1 MPQILTHAGEPVRHG
16 RARVN
21 GIRMHYVTAG
31 QGEPLLLLH
40 GTPKTHYYWAKLIPL
55 LTPISP
61 SSRRIS
67 AASATPTNH
76 RSKRATTASRTRA
89 TWPN

>member
-1 MPQILTHAGEPVRHG
+1 MAEMYDHAGHAVTHG

-40 GTPKTHYYWAKLIPL
+40 GTPKTNFYWHKLIPL
-55 LTPISP
+55 LTPYSQ
-61 SSRRIS
+61 
-67 AASATPTNH
+67 
-76 RSKRATTASRTRA
+76 
-89 TWPN
+89 W

>member
-1 MPQILTHAGEPVRHG
+1 MAEIYDHTGAPVRHS

-40 GTPKTHYYWAKLIPL
+40 GTPKTNY
-55 LTPISP
+55 
-61 SSRRIS
+61 
-67 AASATPTNH
+67 
-76 RSKRATTASRTRA
+76 
-89 TWPN
+89 

>member
-1 MPQILTHAGEPVRHG
+1 MPEIYDHAGDPVRHG

-40 GTPKTHYYWAKLIPL
+40 GTPKTHYYWVQADPPAHRALHGGRPR
-55 LTPISP
+55 P
-61 SSRRIS
+61 SRLRR
-67 AASATPTNH
+67 H
-76 RSKRATTASRTRA
+76 RS
-89 TWPN
+89 PHP

>member
-1 MPQILTHAGEPVRHG
+1 MPEIYDHAGDPVRYG

-40 GTPKTHYYWAKLIPL
+40 GTPRYDLKLWTAPL
-55 LTPISP
+55 
-61 SSRRIS
+61 RV
-67 AASATPTNH
+67 SATYPP
-76 RSKRATTASRTRA
+76 A
-89 TWPN
+89 